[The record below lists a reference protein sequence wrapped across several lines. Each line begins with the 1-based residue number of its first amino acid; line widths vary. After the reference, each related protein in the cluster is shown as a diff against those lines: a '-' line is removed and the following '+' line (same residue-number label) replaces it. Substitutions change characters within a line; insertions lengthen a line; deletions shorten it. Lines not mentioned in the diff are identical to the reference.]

1 MESLILPVLLGL
13 GLAAASGLKT
23 FLPLL
28 MLAVAARFHLF
39 GVSLNEHVGWL
50 GSPGALAALGVAA
63 AAEFIADKVP
73 IVDHALS
80 LFGTVARPAAGALA
94 TYAVLGKADPSVA
107 AIAALILRAPTALA
121 FHTAQSGA
129 RLASTAS
136 TAGLGNPVV
145 SLVEDGLAVLT
156 VVVAFTA
163 PLLIPLVPGALLFLV
178 WRMVKAV
185 RGSKAIKP
193 AS

>member
-1 MESLILPVLLGL
+1 MVSLILPVLLGL

-50 GSPGALAALGVAA
+50 GSTGALAALGVAA

-107 AIAALILRAPTALA
+107 AIAALILGAPTALA
-121 FHTAQSGA
+121 FHTAQSGT
-129 RLASTAS
+129 RLASTAT
-136 TAGLGNPVV
+136 TAGLGNPVL

-156 VVVAFTA
+156 VLVAFTA
-163 PLLIPLVPGALLFLV
+163 PLLIPLVLGALLFLV

-185 RGSKAIKP
+185 RGSKR
-193 AS
+193 